1 MSTIYLKVVNSNGV
15 LQQSKTFT
23 PNVSGQ
29 SVIRATSPSG
39 SGGLQFTPSMSSQP
53 VIRATSSG
61 GSGIIQQSLTPSV
74 SGQPVIKVISSNGSL
89 VVYPINALTLQSQN
103 ISVSDLSQY
112 SNTAQMLANDATTYA
127 NAIAFVQNNYINSS
141 SLTVSSLADVIATM
155 PLANNSTLVYNSA
168 NNKYVVKELGVDG
181 GTF

>member
-23 PNVSGQ
+23 PT
-29 SVIRATSPSG
+29 R
-39 SGGLQFTPSMSSQP
+39 
-53 VIRATSSG
+53 
-61 GSGIIQQSLTPSV
+61 
-74 SGQPVIKVISSNGSL
+74 SGQPVIKVTSSNGAF
-89 VVYPINALTLQSQN
+89 VAYPTSVLTLQSQ
-103 ISVSDLSQY
+103 SVTSLTQY

-141 SLTVSSLADVIATM
+141 SLTVSSLTDVVATM